1 MALSLAKCSVLALI
15 LRIIGT
21 KDGKTR
27 IFCVALMAISAA
39 WGVGSSLAFL
49 INCRADTLL
58 TVDNIEQCPNQ
69 V

>member
-1 MALSLAKCSVLALI
+1 VLALI

-21 KDGKTR
+21 KDGKTK
-27 IFCVALMAISAA
+27 IICITLMAISAA
-39 WGVGSSLAFL
+39 WGVGSSMAFL

-58 TVDNIEQCPNQ
+58 TVDNIKQCPNQ